1 MGTWDEDDED
11 VEHDEASLFDARTA
25 EQLKALGH
33 PTRLR
38 IVRAL
43 AKRPLSVTDLCE
55 ELDLNQSLVSWHLRV
70 LTAAELIFP
79 TQRKL
84 FTVYLV
90 SKSDLEQVI
99 RHMRRLVESV

>member
-25 EQLKALGH
+25 ERLKALGH

-43 AKRPLSVTDLCE
+43 AKRPLSVTALCD
-55 ELDLNQSLVSWHLRV
+55 ELDLNQSLVSWHLRL

-79 TQRKL
+79 TQRRL

-90 SKSDLEQVI
+90 SKSDLEQVV
-99 RHMRRLVESV
+99 RSMRSLLKSI